1 MKRQSSKSSSK
12 SSSKKVKYTFDTKS
26 DTIFSDE
33 HTHKGVTSKFN
44 LIDSSKE
51 PFYKYTWQ
59 DKEN

>member
-1 MKRQSSKSSSK
+1 MKRTTSKSNSK
-12 SSSKKVKYTFDTKS
+12 SSSKKVKYIFNSKS
-26 DTIFSDE
+26 DTIFSDG